1 VTLDLT
7 TRDGA
12 HALARLRTELAIWF
26 TSVSSSGQPQSFP
39 VWFLWDDGDVIV
51 YSLNSAKRNEN
62 IEARPKV
69 SLHLEGGAHG
79 EDLVILEGEARID
92 PDLPPASDEPRYV
105 AKYAPSL
112 ARMAWTPEHFSS
124 LYDVRIRVHPT
135 RIRVSG
141 S

>member
-1 VTLDLT
+1 MTLDPT
-7 TRDGA
+7 TPDGA
-12 HALARLRTELAIWF
+12 HALARLRAELAIWF
-26 TSVSSSGQPQSFP
+26 TSVSPSGQPQSFP
-39 VWFLWDDGDVIV
+39 VWFLWDDGDVII
-51 YSLNSAKRNEN
+51 YSLNSARRNEN

-69 SLHLEGGAHG
+69 SLHLEGGERG

-92 PDLPPASDEPRYV
+92 PDLPPASDEPRYI
-105 AKYAPSL
+105 AKYAASL
-112 ARMAWTPEHFSS
+112 GRMAWTPEHFSS